1 MNAIAFRELTDSLN
15 HQIHH
20 AYFTCQ
26 DTESLRGWLFK
37 AKVLRDDAVYAL
49 DECPR
54 TSDTKHMQRALRSAN
69 ERISAV
75 QSQLGDI
82 DNKKL
87 ISKFTKALKKEG
99 NGSVTISYKS
109 LDTQKLI
116 KVSESAIQCLQRI
129 EQGQIVNIASI
140 GYTHNSQY
148 ALCETDRDHP
158 ITVTVH
164 SAA

>member
-15 HQIHH
+15 LQIHH

-37 AKVLRDDAVYAL
+37 AKVLRDDAVYAI
-49 DECPR
+49 DECPK
-54 TSDTKHMQRALRSAN
+54 TSDTKHMQRAVRSAN
-69 ERISAV
+69 KRISEV
-75 QSQLGDI
+75 QQKIDDI

-87 ISKFTKALKKEG
+87 ISKFSKALNKEG
-99 NGSVTISYKS
+99 KGSVTISYTS
-109 LDTQKLI
+109 LDTQECI
-116 KVSESAIQCLQRI
+116 TVSESAIQCLKRI
-129 EQGQIVNIASI
+129 EQGNIVNIASI

-148 ALCETDRDHP
+148 ALCKTDRNHT

-164 SAA
+164 SPA

>member
-1 MNAIAFRELTDSLN
+1 MNAIAFRELIDSLN
-15 HQIHH
+15 LQIHH
-20 AYFTCQ
+20 AYFTSQ

-49 DECPR
+49 DECPK

-75 QSQLGDI
+75 QQKI
-82 DNKKL
+82 DNIDNQKL
-87 ISKFTKALKKEG
+87 ISKFSKALNKEG
-99 NGSVTISYKS
+99 KGSVTISYTS
-109 LDTQKLI
+109 LDTEERI
-116 KVSESAIQCLQRI
+116 TVSESAVQCLKRI
-129 EQGQIVNIASI
+129 EQGNIVNIASI

-148 ALCETDRDHP
+148 ALCKTDRNHT

-164 SAA
+164 SPA